1 MEKILHVVIV
11 RDLQRAAL
19 VMPLEQLM
27 SDERKTPEDVLHQ
40 GGGVAM
46 GTAELPVL
54 CVLRMDELP
63 VAGADRSI
71 NEPSRRH
78 IASNAGSR

>member
-27 SDERKTPEDVLHQ
+27 SDERETPEDVLHK

-46 GTAELPVL
+46 GTPELQ
-54 CVLRMDELP
+54 CFACSEWISWR
-63 VAGADRSI
+63 
-71 NEPSRRH
+71 
-78 IASNAGSR
+78 